1 MLAYLDYMV
10 NTAGYLK
17 RGDFLLFD
25 GEKSF
30 TTPAVKQFLEE
41 CGIFPFVL
49 TPSMLHQ
56 FLNPADNNFHALLK
70 LGYYRRLSRGNYS
83 KLSIPE
89 KFLMA
94 KESYESIGSASIIS
108 MFKRCGLVETEEDKS
123 SIVSNLMF
131 EGMRAL
137 NRNQDFHKNNL
148 GAYLEWCDQSNLS
161 FLYDSLDANILRM
174 NGMIQ

>member
-1 MLAYLDYMV
+1 MLSYLEYMV
-10 NTAGYLK
+10 NSAGYLK

-30 TTPAVKQFLEE
+30 TTPAVKRFLEE
-41 CGIFPFVL
+41 SGIHPFVL

-70 LGYYRRLSRGNYS
+70 LGYYRRLSQGNYA
-83 KLSIPE
+83 KLSIAE

-94 KESYESIGSASIIS
+94 KESYDSIGVSSIIS
-108 MFKRCGLVETEEDKS
+108 MFRRCGLVETEEDKT
-123 SIVSNLMF
+123 SIVYKLMF
-131 EGMRAL
+131 EGMRSL
-137 NRNQDFHKNNL
+137 NRNGDFHKNNL
-148 GAYLEWCDQSNLS
+148 AAYLEWCDQNNLS
-161 FLYDSLDANILRM
+161 FLYESLDVNILRM